1 MNNAQLAR
9 RVGLLAVSALLLV
22 GTLSQATAAAPG
34 PDLQDGDLLVGAI
47 SENDSWGAAG
57 VIKRVRGGSVSTF
70 CESPFVAG
78 PDLWRAPHDVLV
90 DSRGRVVFLSELGR
104 YDDTRGLYAL
114 LRCNEAGGVAEKL
127 AIFGV
132 NGSDSR
138 GYPVPFPDLTVV
150 KHVGGLHLARK
161 TAVVIDDDIAG
172 GKPKTGKEDAY
183 ELVLSTP
190 SEFKSLR
197 YLPSTRESEEGARIV
212 PFSTYGYPDA
222 TYYGGA
228 TYSALENVLGRDREP
243 FRIDVKGTIG
253 GVYFGLRLGLFGS
266 WSEVGGGLSQGS
278 FEDVART
285 SFVLDNVLDPN
296 RDGGCP
302 PGSISTAVPSGSASG
317 TYGVPAGFGEVAKH
331 RNFGLTVTSNSA
343 ATGAGPYLTQFGG
356 VLLDDN
362 PFNDG
367 QALFLRPELGCN
379 AQRKLDFEP
388 ILPYWDPTAP
398 TATSNDVTR
407 LVSGTDGLFGTQVF
421 AGRVVQ
427 IRAGD
432 RLTTLASG
440 LLRPN
445 GIAAYPANVPAGSNV
460 AIVIRIDSPVNVLV
474 TDSNGKRIGVD
485 ASGNV
490 VNDFGPFGYV
500 GDPGEPRFLAIRDPS
515 PGTFS
520 VDAVGTGT
528 GPYAVHAY
536 SVDTD
541 KILGEH
547 IVARGTAT
555 PGSTSDHDFTLAT
568 DGTVAFDAPPAADTT
583 PPAIVRTVSPEANAA
598 GWHRQ
603 DVSVGWSV
611 TDPESG
617 ISSSSG
623 CGLSTLV
630 AETAGSTLTCTATNG
645 AGLTSSQSVTVK
657 LDRTP
662 PTITGSRVPAANAH
676 GWNNSNVTANFACAD
691 GLSGVAACTSPVT
704 LVGEG
709 AGQSAGGS
717 AVDLAGN
724 TASAA
729 VSGIS
734 IDKTAPAVTTSRTP
748 PANVSGWNT
757 TSVTGR
763 FTATDSLSGI
773 DGLAS
778 LEVLFT
784 LEGKDQSATR
794 IFGDRAGNTTGATI
808 SGVSIDRTAPEA
820 SVQYDPQTR
829 DLRVLARDGLS
840 GPVPGPASY
849 TVLSGGGNDD
859 DDDDGQR
866 RRYLLHDQAGNER
879 ALLLEV
885 EPEDDGEELTARV
898 EGFGT
903 NKLIVEVEDD
913 DELEQK
919 IELGKGKTKET
930 VKASYDGARTRITV
944 QKDGT
949 KTTETK
955 PGLVLLRLV
964 TNGAVLTVEY

>member
-1 MNNAQLAR
+1 MNAHLAR

-47 SENDSWGAAG
+47 SENDGWGAAG
-57 VIKRVRGGSVSTF
+57 VIKRVHGGSVSTF

-114 LRCNEAGGVAEKL
+114 LRCNEAGGIAEKL

-197 YLPSTRESEEGARIV
+197 YLPSTREWEEGARIV

-253 GVYFGLRLGLFGS
+253 DVYFGLRLGLFGS
-266 WSEVGGGLSQGS
+266 WSLVGGGLSQGS

-317 TYGVPAGFGEVAKH
+317 TYGVPSGFGEVAKH

-460 AIVIRIDSPVNVLV
+460 AIVIRLDSPVNVLV
-474 TDSNGKRIGVD
+474 TDANGKRLGVD

-490 VNDFGPFGYV
+490 VNDFGPYGYV
-500 GDPGEPRFLAIRDPS
+500 GEPGEPRFMAIRDPS

-547 IVARGTAT
+547 IVARGTAA

-568 DGTVAFDAPPAADTT
+568 DGTVAFDAPPPPADTT

-611 TDPESG
+611 TDLESG

-630 AETAGSTLTCTATNG
+630 AETAGSTFTCTATNG

-662 PTITGSRVPAANAH
+662 PTITGSRAPAANAH
-676 GWNNSNVTANFACAD
+676 GWNNGDVTVSFSCAD
-691 GLSGVAACTSPVT
+691 GLSRIASCDSSITVP
-704 LVGEG
+704 GEG
-709 AGQSAGGS
+709 ANQAASGNAT
-717 AVDLAGN
+717 DLAGN
-724 TASAA
+724 TASAT

-734 IDKTAPAVTTSRTP
+734 IDKTAPAVATSRTP
-748 PANVSGWNT
+748 PPNGNGWNNT
-757 TSVTGR
+757 DVTGH
-763 FTATDSLSGI
+763 FEATDTLSGI
-773 DGLAS
+773 DGVS
-778 LEVLFT
+778 LIEVLFT
-784 LEGKDQSATR
+784 FQGEDQSATR
-794 IFGDRAGNTTGATI
+794 MFSDRAGNRTAAAI
-808 SGVSIDRTAPEA
+808 SRVSIDKTAPEA
-820 SVQYDPQTR
+820 SVQYDPQKR

-840 GPVPGPASY
+840 GPVTGPASY
-849 TVLSGGGNDD
+849 TVLPGDNDD
-859 DDDDGQR
+859 DEER
-866 RRYLLHDQAGNER
+866 RRYLVHDQAGNER
-879 ALLLEV
+879 TLVLEI
-885 EPEDDGEELTARV
+885 EREDDSEELTTRL

-903 NKLIVEVEDD
+903 NKFTVEVEDD

-919 IELGKGKTKET
+919 VELGKGKTKET
-930 VKASYDGARTRITV
+930 VKASYDGARTKITV
-944 QKDGT
+944 QKDGA